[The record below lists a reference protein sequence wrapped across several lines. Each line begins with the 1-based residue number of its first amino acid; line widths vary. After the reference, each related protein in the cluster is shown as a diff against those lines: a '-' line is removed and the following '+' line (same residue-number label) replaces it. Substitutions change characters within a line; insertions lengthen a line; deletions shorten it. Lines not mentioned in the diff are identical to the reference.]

1 MMDSAATG
9 HRLVHTRLLTTFSIP
24 TCNRLSTANMRILE
38 VSQGCRHIQM
48 PLQKDRPEAL
58 EVTNGRREEIL
69 HLSPTQGSRLRLQKT
84 TVMNKFRSLMLRRPQ
99 LPGWPGKQRCP
110 RRHHHSCPFFGRFH
124 SLMAWSPQAWFP
136 WCGPPHPAAR
146 CLRSH
151 STHSPFRRTGDTR
164 GGSSRPAPRRSQS
177 FPEGCETLAR
187 SPRSAPPTEP
197 RPDPDQPAGI
207 LA

>member
-110 RRHHHSCPFFGRFH
+110 R
-124 SLMAWSPQAWFP
+124 
-136 WCGPPHPAAR
+136 